1 MSPADV
7 IAQFL
12 IDENLASSDIAA
24 EWYVYVSFLPQEPND
39 ALCIYDTSGKMDGR
53 IMRTGEQIVHP
64 GIQVMVRHA
73 NYVTAWN
80 KADALARAFDAVRK
94 TSVAL
99 DSENNYILH
108 NVSRTGDIMH
118 VGAELEGDRRR
129 HLFTVNAIVTIETTV

>member
-24 EWYVYVSFLPQEPND
+24 EWHVYVSFLPQEPNG